1 MYGIS
6 QTPLPPLPYDPKSLS
21 WEIARHDIPA
31 PGWDIQAILR
41 TLGMPL
47 VVGWCGDE
55 VGRHRESI
63 GCLQG
68 ADSCT
73 EALSYETVWKNH
85 QILGIS
91 LKCTSIKYEML

>member
-1 MYGIS
+1 MS

-21 WEIARHDIPA
+21 WEIARHYIPA
-31 PGWDIQAILR
+31 TGWDIQAILR
-41 TLGMPL
+41 TLGMPQ
-47 VVGWCGDE
+47 VVGWCGNE

-73 EALSYETVWKNH
+73 EALSCETVWKKY
-85 QILGIS
+85 QILDIS
-91 LKCTSIKYEML
+91 LKCASIQYEML